1 MEDLQM
7 PKKNWIYKRGD
18 IYLADLGTPAGSV
31 QGGVRPMIN
40 IQNNTGSFFGPTLIV
55 IPLTTELKK
64 LNQPTHYV
72 LQKQRGLEQISMSES
87 EQPVTSNKTQVIKY
101 LGKIDQ
107 AHMRKIDDCLR
118 ISLHLNSEGTTV
130 VTKLVL
136 KGQNEQGKNIWED
149 QKTKVP
155 NKKLKGMV
163 EAYKTRPPQEKAA
176 EPQESAREK
185 LDALVKDTAAK
196 LSPEKTPKAKAKA
209 KKVPEL

>member
-1 MEDLQM
+1 ML
-7 PKKNWIYKRGD
+7 KKNWIYKCGD

-31 QGGVRPMIN
+31 QGDVRPVIN

-55 IPLTTELKK
+55 ILLTTELKK

-87 EQPVTSNKTQVIKY
+87 EQPVTINKTQVIKY
-101 LGKIDQ
+101 LGKTDQ

-118 ISLHLNSEGTTV
+118 ISLHLNPESTTV
-130 VTKLVL
+130 VTKPVL

-163 EAYKTRPPQEKAA
+163 EAYKTRQRKSRSSNAKRQPRGLPPYI
-176 EPQESAREK
+176 
-185 LDALVKDTAAK
+185 AL
-196 LSPEKTPKAKAKA
+196 
-209 KKVPEL
+209 

>member
-1 MEDLQM
+1 M

-176 EPQESAREK
+176 APQESAREK

-196 LSPEKTPKAKAKA
+196 LSPEKTPKAK
-209 KKVPEL
+209 KVPEL

>member
-1 MEDLQM
+1 M

>member
-1 MEDLQM
+1 M
-7 PKKNWIYKRGD
+7 
-18 IYLADLGTPAGSV
+18 
-31 QGGVRPMIN
+31 
-40 IQNNTGSFFGPTLIV
+40 

-87 EQPVTSNKTQVIKY
+87 EQPVTINKTQVIKY
-101 LGKIDQ
+101 LGKTDQ

-118 ISLHLNSEGTTV
+118 ISLHLNPESTTV
-130 VTKLVL
+130 VTKPVL

-163 EAYKTRPPQEKAA
+163 EAYKIRQRKSRSSNAKRQPRGLPPYI
-176 EPQESAREK
+176 
-185 LDALVKDTAAK
+185 AL
-196 LSPEKTPKAKAKA
+196 
-209 KKVPEL
+209 